1 MNGYPDLEGEAPF
14 EDGSDR
20 VSPGGKFEVIRTLD
34 SSEQTLLQTVFDLE
48 YKPINT
54 TEIHWINIFLNGQ
67 IVAQASENPHVL
79 ELVDWTKSQVNLLF
93 PDFKEK
99 HILSI
104 SFIINPAGSQKDQ
117 KFHCDYTYTSGNI
130 FIPLTK
136 TTTLN
141 ATQYIKTPLSCS
153 RMDRNNNFGDTPE
166 SIMIKE
172 NVGSIEIAQ
181 MVYSGGFTLFLYP
194 ACLYV

>member
-1 MNGYPDLEGEAPF
+1 M
-14 EDGSDR
+14 
-20 VSPGGKFEVIRTLD
+20 
-34 SSEQTLLQTVFDLE
+34 
-48 YKPINT
+48 
-54 TEIHWINIFLNGQ
+54 
-67 IVAQASENPHVL
+67 AQASENPHVL

-181 MVYSGGFTLFLYP
+181 MTSLPFAMLKMHPFTPHRGIRNLDNYARIQFCV
-194 ACLYV
+194 AVDSVFHVIR